1 MWCFDPTA
9 RWQLTHTQNSTAKKL
24 KSTDSKILEMLLLHQ
39 GHVVSKKELENAAWP
54 GRFVSKSSLTQSIA
68 QLRFALGDSGREQKI
83 IKTLPKQGYM
93 LVSNVMM
100 MKINAQP
107 KPAQAPVIVAPV
119 QAEEQSDLSSQNTQ
133 IIPNNPESTHSC
145 ISSSP
150 GISRIQWCLL
160 LLLSISLI
168 MSSYWL
174 TVMIYKNNHIVREKW
189 QQTSYQGVRYFF
201 EPKEQGEQLFNWLKD
216 TYSDNLRMLYLSK
229 NLEQLYVSCTYL
241 SGSLKERKVTNMSFI
256 HNFSPEDI
264 KRAIR
269 EQCQ

>member
-39 GHVVSKKELENAAWP
+39 GQVVSKEELENAAWP

-83 IKTLPKQGYM
+83 IKTLPRQGYM
-93 LVSNVMM
+93 LATNVMM
-100 MKINAQP
+100 MEINTQSKPSVEVSVQP
-107 KPAQAPVIVAPV
+107 
-119 QAEEQSDLSSQNTQ
+119 EEQSELDSQN
-133 IIPNNPESTHSC
+133 ILILPRNSESTHHC
-145 ISSSP
+145 VSSTT

-160 LLLSISLI
+160 ILLSISLI

-174 TVMIYKNNHIVREKW
+174 TVMIYRNNHIARDKW

-201 EPKEQGEQLFNWLKD
+201 EPKEQGEHLFNWLKD

-229 NLEQLYVSCTYL
+229 NPEQLYVSCIYL

-256 HNFSPEDI
+256 HNFSPENI